1 MIVCIKMTHRLKTI
15 LALIILVATAAAFAY
30 YFVKHPGTFDKLG
43 DVPPV
48 NLVAIFLLYVCF
60 NGSIA
65 LILLATVKL
74 CNVSIKTRDGVLLTM
89 WSSIINFF
97 GPLQSGPA
105 FRALYLRKVHNIS
118 LKNYGLATLLYYG
131 FYAAFSGLFLLSG
144 VIAWPLLF
152 LLAIAGLV
160 AGFFA
165 LRLPIKLMRSL
176 RKMPMKQIFGLALA
190 TLLQVVLITIIYVI
204 ELKSINSAITV
215 HQAIVYAGAANF
227 ALFVSITPGAIGF
240 REAFLVFS
248 QNLHHIS
255 PATIIAANVIDR
267 AAYILL
273 LGVLFIAAI
282 SIHAKDRLLNEAK
295 TS

>member
-1 MIVCIKMTHRLKTI
+1 MTRRFKTI
-15 LALIILVATAAAFAY
+15 LAILILAATAAAFIY
-30 YFVKHPGTFDKLG
+30 YFVHHPETFDKLG
-43 DVPPV
+43 DIPTL
-48 NLVAIFLLYVCF
+48 NLVAIFLIYICF

-74 CNVSIKTRDGVLLTM
+74 CNVTIKTRDGVLLTM

-105 FRALYLRKVHNIS
+105 FRALYLKKVHNIS

-144 VIAWPLLF
+144 VIAWPLLLVLAF
-152 LLAIAGLV
+152 LGLIAGY
-160 AGFFA
+160 FA
-165 LRLPIKLMRSL
+165 LRLPIKLMQRL
-176 RKMPMKQIFGLALA
+176 RALPLNQIYSLALA

-204 ELKSINSAITV
+204 ELKSINSAITI
-215 HQAIVYAGAANF
+215 HQAIIYAGAANF

-240 REAFLVFS
+240 REAFLIFS

-255 PATIIAANVIDR
+255 PSTIIAANVIDR

-282 SIHAKDRLLNEAK
+282 SIHAKDRLLAEAK
-295 TS
+295 TT